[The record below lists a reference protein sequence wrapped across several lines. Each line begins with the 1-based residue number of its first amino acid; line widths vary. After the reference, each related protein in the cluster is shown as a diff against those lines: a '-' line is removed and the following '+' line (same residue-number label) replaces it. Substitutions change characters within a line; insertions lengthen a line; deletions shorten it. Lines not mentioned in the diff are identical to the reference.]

1 MEVERELGQVF
12 LVDVTLGLDLDSGSE
27 SPSAEAML
35 TGGVIYDLA
44 KNVMMGTKFKSH
56 TSLALR
62 LSHEMIEHLKNVTDA
77 TVAIERKQLFI
88 PGEVRS
94 IVVQVS
100 CTREEYEKRK

>member
-1 MEVERELGQVF
+1 
-12 LVDVTLGLDLDSGSE
+12 
-27 SPSAEAML
+27 
-35 TGGVIYDLA
+35 
-44 KNVMMGTKFKSH
+44 
-56 TSLALR
+56 
-62 LSHEMIEHLKNVTDA
+62 MIERLKNVTDA